1 MVRKSKSF
9 KQATDMAVDGAYA
22 DLVVDDLVV
31 PPRMEGDPTGQ
42 STAIESQIDA
52 IQNEVA
58 QTGGM
63 PSAAI
68 AQQPIGDVFT
78 APTQFPD
85 EPGFVPEKQASTPTP
100 ISEAQVTKQVLL
112 DRFPELKY
120 RFI

>member
-1 MVRKSKSF
+1 MVRKTKSF
-9 KQATDMAVDGAYA
+9 KQATDMTVDGAYA
-22 DLVVDDLVV
+22 DLVV

-42 STAIESQIDA
+42 SAAIEGQIDA

-68 AQQPIGDVFT
+68 AQQPVGNIFDT
-78 APTQFPD
+78 PTQFPD
-85 EPGFVPEKQASTPTP
+85 EPGFVPEKQIATPKP
-100 ISEAQVTKQVLL
+100 IGEAQITKQVLL

-120 RFI
+120 RFN

>member
-1 MVRKSKSF
+1 MIMVRKSKSF
-9 KQATDMAVDGAYA
+9 KQATDMTVDGAYA
-22 DLVVDDLVV
+22 DLVV

-78 APTQFPD
+78 TPTQFPD